1 MRTTI
6 LSWGICL
13 VTVLMLAGA
22 LLIANGRPGQVDAQ
36 VGGDGPIDLGF
47 MEPALVNATG
57 STTDVCDLGEYGL
70 FAVQV
75 KTSGVAGTNPTYDF
89 VWRTSYDG
97 GATWTT
103 VRTFAQVNATV
114 TPASMLHTAAEVA
127 AQTPVVLGDC
137 MDIAWTV
144 AGTGPVATVEIV
156 GYAE

>member
-1 MRTTI
+1 MRQKIIAFGFTVAAVAF
-6 LSWGICL
+6 L
-13 VTVLMLAGA
+13 VGA
-22 LLIANGRPGQVDAQ
+22 VAFASHRPQAADAQ
-36 VGGDGPIDLGF
+36 ADADGPIELVF
-47 MEPALVNATG
+47 AEPGLVNATG
-57 STTDVCDLGEYGL
+57 NSTDACGLGEYGL

-114 TPASMLHTAAEVA
+114 TPASQLHTAAEVA
-127 AQTPVVLGDC
+127 AVTPVVLGDC
-137 MDIAWTV
+137 MDVSWTV